1 MVNSLHQFISVEKS
15 IINSRRELEMAEDT
29 KAGTKERL
37 HYIRVSNL
45 NIENSRPLFV
55 GPFKKEKDAE
65 DAIQQAMYDGQELFE
80 GAEYINNKTLNVEVV
95 GGTAA
100 KREGMREPLSEMPV
114 IDSWEKYFAGGD
126 VFKSKRG
133 RPKAS
138 DSTEELEEQEE
149 VVVKPRVERTETPR
163 PTTSSSKPVTPSPR
177 PTTISSSRE
186 TIKRNGKRDNSDV
199 VIVSTNLSTISWLG
213 TVKGYEGASVLS
225 YVSHPSQI
233 EGKKVIGVVPVHLIC
248 HAAMQGIIYI
258 PGMKKEDPALTPEEI
273 TKRGGRVDWYE
284 TPKFKYSE

>member
-1 MVNSLHQFISVEKS
+1 
-15 IINSRRELEMAEDT
+15 MAEET
-29 KAGTKERL
+29 KTGTKERL
-37 HYIRVSNL
+37 HYIRVENKS
-45 NIENSRPLFV
+45 IENGKPLFV

-80 GAEYINNKTLNVEVV
+80 GAEYINDKTLNVEVV

-100 KREGMREPLSEMPV
+100 KREGMKESLNEMPQ
-114 IDSWEKYFAGGD
+114 IDQWGKYFTSPAD
-126 VFKSKRG
+126 MVKSKRG

-149 VVVKPRVERTETPR
+149 VVVKPRVERAEAPR
-163 PTTSSSKPVTPSPR
+163 PTTPTPKPTTAPSSR

-273 TKRGGRVDWYE
+273 TIRKGRIDWYE
-284 TPKFKYSE
+284 PPKFKYSE

>member
-100 KREGMREPLSEMPV
+100 KREGMKEPLNEMPV
-114 IDSWEKYFAGGD
+114 IERWQNYFSSPAD
-126 VFKSKRG
+126 MIKSNRG

-138 DSTEELEEQEE
+138 ESIEEPVETETKP
-149 VVVKPRVERTETPR
+149 VKVTQAATPRVETPK
-163 PTTSSSKPVTPSPR
+163 TTTR

-186 TIKRNGKRDNSDV
+186 SIKQNGKRDNSDV

-258 PGMKKEDPALTPEEI
+258 PNMKKEDPALTPEEI
-273 TKRGGRVDWYE
+273 TRRGGRVDWYIP
-284 TPKFKYSE
+284 PKFQYSE

>member
-1 MVNSLHQFISVEKS
+1 
-15 IINSRRELEMAEDT
+15 MAEDT
-29 KAGTKERL
+29 KTGTKERL
-37 HYIRVSNL
+37 HFIRVENK
-45 NIENSRPLFV
+45 NIKNSKPLFV
-55 GPFKKEKDAE
+55 GPFKKETEAKE
-65 DAIQQAMYDGQELFE
+65 AIQQAMYNQELFE
-80 GAEYINNKTLNVEVV
+80 GDEYIDSKTLNVKVV
-95 GGTAA
+95 GKSAA
-100 KREGMREPLSEMPV
+100 DREGMRSPLNEMPQ
-114 IDSWEKYFAGGD
+114 IDLWSKYFSSPAD
-126 VFKSKRG
+126 MIKSNRG

-138 DSTEELEEQEE
+138 ESIEEPVETETKPVE
-149 VVVKPRVERTETPR
+149 VSKPKVETPR
-163 PTTSSSKPVTPSPR
+163 TTSR

-258 PGMKKEDPALTPEEI
+258 PGMKKEDPVLTPEEI
-273 TKRGGRVDWYE
+273 TIRKGRIDWYE
-284 TPKFKYSE
+284 PPKFKYSE